1 MSLSLTAPAWL
12 WLLVP
17 AALWL
22 LLMERRSRAG
32 SAWQDLV
39 DGHLLE
45 HLLVHPK
52 HRQRRATVLALAAMA
67 MACAVLALAGPV
79 IQGPP
84 RDYALTTP
92 LLLAAALIA
101 ALGFRRGWLR

>member
-32 SAWQDLV
+32 SAWHGLV
-39 DGHLLE
+39 DAHLLE

-52 HRQRRATVLALAAMA
+52 HRQRRAAALALAGVAMT
-67 MACAVLALAGPV
+67 CAVLALAGPV
-79 IQGPP
+79 MHGAG
-84 RDYALTTP
+84 RDYPLTTP
-92 LLLAAALIA
+92 LLIATCLGA